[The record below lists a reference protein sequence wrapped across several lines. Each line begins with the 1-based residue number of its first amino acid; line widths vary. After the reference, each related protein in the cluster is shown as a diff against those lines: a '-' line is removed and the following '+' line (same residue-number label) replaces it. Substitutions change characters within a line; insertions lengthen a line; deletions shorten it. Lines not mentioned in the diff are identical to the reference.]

1 VAWGRGQHHGVAPGQ
16 DHGHEASRDDVKE
29 DG

>member
-1 VAWGRGQHHGVAPGQ
+1 VAWGKVSTTALPPART
-16 DHGHEASRDDVKE
+16 HGHEASRDDVKE